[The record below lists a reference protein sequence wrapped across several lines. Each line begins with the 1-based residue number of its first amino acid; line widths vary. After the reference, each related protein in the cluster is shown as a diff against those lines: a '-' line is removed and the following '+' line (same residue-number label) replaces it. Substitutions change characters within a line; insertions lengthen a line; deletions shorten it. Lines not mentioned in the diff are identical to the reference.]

1 MEIFETILFLS
12 IFFNFL
18 LSLFVYLKDPKKK
31 INQLFGVSGLI
42 TGVWIFSNLMMGIR
56 KSLFWLKTTYAFGA
70 LVPLSALFW
79 ILEFCQKKIERRKM
93 FLLSTLG
100 IFFFIISYFNK
111 LFIVNVEKVY
121 LGGFEGKTGPFF
133 IFYWFYIGGILA
145 IIFFTLFSQYFK
157 SKGIQKFQIGYVI
170 LGSIFY
176 GGTAIAVNIV
186 LPLFGIYK
194 FLPLDSPSSL
204 LFLFFTTL
212 AITKYHLFGIR
223 IILTEILVGI
233 MGVILFLQI
242 IFAQNLRWRIST
254 LLNSLLF
261 LIFAFYLLKS
271 IHEEEKRR
279 EEAERL
285 VQKKRELTQTL
296 EEKIKEKTRELEE
309 SKTILEIKVAAR
321 TRELRELAASLDQQ
335 VKEKTKELQEKVNEL
350 ETSNR
355 LMVGRELKMVELKE
369 EIKRLRE
376 ELEKYKKRN

>member
-56 KSLFWLKTTYAFGA
+56 KSLFWLKSTYAFGA

-93 FLLSTLG
+93 LLLSTLG

-121 LGGFEGKTGPFF
+121 LGGFEGKTGSFF

-157 SKGIQKFQIGYVI
+157 SKGIRKFQIGYVI

-223 IILTEILVGI
+223 IILTEILVGV

-285 VQKKRELTQTL
+285 VQKERELTQML

>member
-1 MEIFETILFLS
+1 
-12 IFFNFL
+12 
-18 LSLFVYLKDPKKK
+18 
-31 INQLFGVSGLI
+31 
-42 TGVWIFSNLMMGIR
+42 
-56 KSLFWLKTTYAFGA
+56 
-70 LVPLSALFW
+70 
-79 ILEFCQKKIERRKM
+79 
-93 FLLSTLG
+93 
-100 IFFFIISYFNK
+100 
-111 LFIVNVEKVY
+111 
-121 LGGFEGKTGPFF
+121 
-133 IFYWFYIGGILA
+133 
-145 IIFFTLFSQYFK
+145 
-157 SKGIQKFQIGYVI
+157 
-170 LGSIFY
+170 
-176 GGTAIAVNIV
+176 
-186 LPLFGIYK
+186 
-194 FLPLDSPSSL
+194 
-204 LFLFFTTL
+204 
-212 AITKYHLFGIR
+212 
-223 IILTEILVGI
+223 

-285 VQKKRELTQTL
+285 VQKERELTQML